1 MAIILSGTSI
11 ADRMKA
17 ELTQR
22 VRENDFANKY
32 VAIISMGDNASSA
45 TYVRMKTKFAN
56 EIGLQLRVF

>member
-11 ADRMKA
+11 ADRMKT

-22 VRENDFANKY
+22 VRENDFVNKY
-32 VAIISMGDNASSA
+32 VAIIYTGDNASSA

-56 EIGLQLRVF
+56 NI

>member
-1 MAIILSGTSI
+1 MVLILTGTPI

-17 ELTQR
+17 ELTTR

-32 VAIISMGDNASSA
+32 VAIIYTGDNASSA

-56 EIGLQLRVF
+56 EIGLQLKVF